1 MSESPRRELE
11 AADVAVWLREHPN
24 FFLHHPDV
32 ALAID
37 LPRENGR
44 ATSLASYQLDVLREK
59 NRELNRRLQELFANA
74 NENERLTVRTHQFTL
89 ALLRAQNL
97 PQTLAMAVG
106 SLREDFSSE
115 WVRILLSKPGLDV
128 VSSPWWTHADRE
140 SVQMAAF
147 ADLKPDAE
155 PLSGRLQADKLDALF
170 GADAAQVQSSA
181 LVPLGDYGVLAI
193 GSSDPNHFYPGMGT
207 FFVRLMAQALVAALA
222 RFDTSVPTP

>member
-128 VSSPWWTHADRE
+128 ESSPWWASASRD
-140 SVQMAAF
+140 SAQMAVF

-170 GADAAQVQSSA
+170 GAEAAQVQSSA